1 MISFYTQRSVLYSVI
16 IRDVSSGSRWEQ
28 MQKPMAGYYM
38 KKDLKEWDFIK
49 SHLPQCS
56 RISVEEKAE
65 RVRVR
70 GAGGYQ
76 EKNAL

>member
-1 MISFYTQRSVLYSVI
+1 MISFYTQRSMLYSVI
-16 IRDVSSGSRWEQ
+16 VRDVSSGSRWEQ
-28 MQKPMAGYYM
+28 MQKPIDGYYV

-49 SHLPQCS
+49 YHPPQCS
-56 RISVEEKAE
+56 RISVEEETE

-70 GAGGYQ
+70 RDGGYQ